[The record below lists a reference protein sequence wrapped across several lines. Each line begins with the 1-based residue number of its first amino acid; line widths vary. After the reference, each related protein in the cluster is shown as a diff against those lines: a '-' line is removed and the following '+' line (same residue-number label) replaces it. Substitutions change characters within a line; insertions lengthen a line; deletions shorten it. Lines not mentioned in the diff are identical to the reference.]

1 MEGRWLAVSDV
12 LLVSLDCSSSG
23 HPQVGR
29 FTWDGTTWVLVGV
42 SRQRPGAS
50 APKETGGK
58 YQGSFA
64 IADAYSGCPSCGA
77 SQFVQCGRC
86 ARLAC
91 WDPSWATYLCPH
103 CGDSGQVDRTIDAIS
118 TTLGPG

>member
-1 MEGRWLAVSDV
+1 MASDV

-50 APKETGGK
+50 PLGEAGQGFH
-58 YQGSFA
+58 GSFA
-64 IADAYSGCPSCGA
+64 VASGYPGCPSCGA
-77 SQFVQCGRC
+77 SRFVQCGKC

-91 WDPSWATYLCPH
+91 WDPSWETYLCPH
-103 CGDSGQVDRTIDAIS
+103 CGTSGPVGGTIDTIS
-118 TTLGPG
+118 TLGPG